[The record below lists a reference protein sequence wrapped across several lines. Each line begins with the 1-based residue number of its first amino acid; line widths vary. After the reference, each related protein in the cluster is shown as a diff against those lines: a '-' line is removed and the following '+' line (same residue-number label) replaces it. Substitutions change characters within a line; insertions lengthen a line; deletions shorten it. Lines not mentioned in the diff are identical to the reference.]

1 MAERGVRGRS
11 LVWGAL
17 ALAAGLYAGAVVAVV
32 PAEAPV
38 TGVVTAAQDP
48 VSCSSSV
55 ALGNGGFELPA
66 IPANDLAFL
75 HQNQVPGWYTTAT
88 DRQIELW
95 RNYQNVP
102 AGSGAQFAEL
112 NANQVSTLYQD
123 VPTTP
128 GQTLRWELKHRGRL
142 GVDTMAVHI
151 AVPGVPLSAATRQGG
166 NLSDGRTAWGTH
178 SGVYTVPLGQTT
190 TRFAFQSVSASGGNT
205 SVGNF
210 LDGISFGTGPCLLTT
225 ETVATQRGGALTQVG
240 DVLTY
245 TVTTRNDG
253 GNPARA
259 TVVTDELPAGVAF
272 VPGSIRV
279 TTGATTAARTDAAG
293 DDVAEYDAATR
304 TVRARIG
311 EGATASAGGSVA
323 PGEAHSVSWQV
334 RVQPAA
340 SATTVSD
347 DATVGFTDPLTGTAR
362 TSRST
367 TVSTPVGAA
376 ADLAVSLA
384 QSPAALVAGSSTT
397 WTATVRGNGPST
409 EPAPVVSVSLP
420 AQLSG
425 VTASSTDGP
434 CTIAGGTVTCRLSAL
449 ASGAGR
455 TVTVSGTVPPGSVPG
470 TQHTVSAAATGDT
483 HDHAAGNNTASATS
497 SVTASA
503 DVSVTLA
510 ADRPQ
515 GVAGGTV
522 VYTATVRGDGPST
535 ARGVVLL
542 DALPDGST
550 LLGASV
556 PGGSCSMASGSR
568 SLRCTVPDLAPGE
581 SAAVRI
587 ELQLS
592 ASGAGEVD
600 NAVSVSATTPDPD
613 VADLTAEVSGGGT
626 RLADIGV
633 DLQVDPQYSTVRP
646 GDRFPF
652 TLVVSNDGP
661 SDATNVVVRAT
672 LAPGVVTAAISYPG
686 CTPGAGCSI
695 PVLTAGE
702 RLVITG
708 QAVVGPAAEEGTG
721 GASVTAVSAVPDGN
735 PGNDTDA
742 VTAEVVLEADLALS
756 QTVENAADPSSPVVP
771 GTDVRTLV
779 TVVNAGP
786 TRAESLL
793 VSQAV
798 GAGQVLPAN
807 TSSAGGTCTFS
818 GRVEDGVAVD
828 GGVLLCTLGELAAG
842 QTWQLTHVGLLRS
855 SWTDATLTRT
865 RTVTAASAD
874 PVSGNDTSS
883 VTVPVERRADVAVAK
898 TADTPGVVQSD
909 PVRFTVTATNLGPS
923 DARDVLVREEPRPGV
938 VVSGAT
944 PSAGTYSDSD
954 GTWRIPTLA
963 AGQTVTL
970 VVDGTAQ
977 AATDVVNGAVLLASD
992 ALDPDPDNDGATAT
1006 VAVTPADREL
1016 RVQTRAAVP
1025 AGADPAA
1032 LRAGDTVD
1040 LTYEV
1045 ANDGNVVVSGIRLQ
1059 ESLTGGGVTCPR
1071 GQLAPGE
1078 TMTCRANST
1087 HRVTQGEF
1095 DLGAPVTSV
1104 VTASGRTPD
1113 RTADL
1118 DFDPVRTELPLAAG
1132 APAVGVTLVPDW
1144 DDADGDGALDAG
1156 ETVVWTAVV
1165 VNRGDV
1171 TLTDPVVDAPGAP
1184 ALACDAAVLAP
1195 GRGTTCV
1202 ASPYTVTA
1210 DDVLAGQRTVTAG
1223 VTATARRTGSPVQA
1237 APSSVALPDDPRAA
1251 LGLTL
1256 TGEVAPPGR
1265 PDAADL
1271 GDVVTWRYVVTNLG
1285 TVAVRDVAVDDA
1297 GAGAVTCDATVLAPG
1312 ATTGCAAVRGH
1323 VVDEDDLLAG
1333 RLTGRATAAG
1343 VPAALGGTVRSAPA
1357 EDVVG
1362 LAGLVRSLEV
1372 TVRASAGDPSLV
1384 RTGTELRWAHGVANT
1399 GNVTMRLVTVSD
1411 DLLGPIGCVQDV
1423 LAPGEATTCTA
1434 GAGHRVTQAEF
1445 DAGRP
1450 VGGTA
1455 WVSGVPAG
1463 SDAALPFGPA
1473 SDPVAL
1479 AAAAPALTLVS
1490 VPDWDDRGAAGVLEA
1505 GETVQWSLLVTNT
1518 GDVTLPDVSASG
1530 SLAGPA
1536 TCTPAALAPGAT
1548 ARCGTGAHT
1557 VTAAEESAGTLH
1569 DDAVAWAADPRGGPG
1584 TSAHATSSV
1593 PASPRPEVVTVA
1605 AAEVVGGTA
1614 PADLGDRVR
1623 WHYTV
1628 TNVGTVPLD
1637 AVAVQDARGGTVT
1650 CDTASLRPG
1659 GAALCTGD
1667 ALRTVSEADLRAGEV
1682 GTDATATAT
1691 WTAGAV
1697 TVTSPPAAV
1706 VMATAAPVGRLQLAG
1721 TATGTASAVGDR
1733 ITYRWVVSNAGTA
1746 TMTGVEVA
1754 DSAGGTATC
1763 AATVLAPSESTDCT
1777 GGEPYTLG
1785 QGDMDAGRPV
1795 GLTATAL
1802 GTPGSGS
1809 VVRSGPASAPVAV
1822 AAARPALTAV
1832 TTADWAD
1839 DGDRALEA
1847 GETVTWTVAVTNT
1860 GDVTLE
1866 DLRVSDPQ
1874 AYVGCPVSRLP
1885 VGRTERCVSDPAVL
1899 TEGDAAAGERTT
1911 TAEASAASVRDGA
1924 VVRSGPAGARV
1935 STAPAPSLALT
1946 SVALVGP
1953 PARQAAADLGDTV
1966 TWHLVVT
1973 NTGNVPVTGI
1983 TVTGAAGALAGCAT
1997 AVLAPGGSA
2006 ECATDGHVVTET
2018 DLLAGQVGTDAVA
2031 VGTAALTGAEVRS
2044 PSATGAVPTTA
2055 PRAAVDL
2062 ALEHQRV
2069 SGDGTATLRPGVLVR
2084 TRYQVTNTGTL
2095 TLTGV
2100 AVTDAVAG
2108 PVTCRQT
2115 VLAPARSTTCAADR
2129 PREVTAEDVAAG
2141 HLTSWATVAAV
2152 SGLGTVADDAMT
2164 TEAVPPEPQTPGPQT
2179 PGPGPGPGTA
2189 GGPADVPATTA
2200 PAGHTAAPDA
2210 AAPSTAAPD
2219 TAALAR
2225 TGVEV
2230 AAHVGT
2236 AGALLLAGAALLLAT
2251 RRRRGDA

>member
-1 MAERGVRGRS
+1 M
-11 LVWGAL
+11 GAL
-17 ALAAGLYAGAVVAVV
+17 ALAAGLCAGAVVAVL
-32 PAEAPV
+32 PAAAPV
-38 TGVVTAAQDP
+38 TEVVTAAQDP

-55 ALGNGGFELPA
+55 ALANGGFELPA

-151 AVPGVPLSAATRQGG
+151 AVPGVLLTAATRQGG

-210 LDGISFGTGPCLLTT
+210 LDSISFGTGPCLATT
-225 ETVATQRGGALTQVG
+225 ETVTTQRGGTTAQVG

-245 TVTTRNDG
+245 TVTTRNEG

-259 TVVTDELPAGVAF
+259 TVVTDELPAGVEF
-272 VPGSIRV
+272 VPGSIR
-279 TTGATTAARTDAAG
+279 TTAGATTATRTDAAG

-304 TVRARIG
+304 TVRLRIG
-311 EGATASAGGSVA
+311 AGATASAGGAVA
-323 PGEAHSVSWQV
+323 PGEAHSVSWQA

-409 EPAPVVSVSLP
+409 EPAPVVSVRVP

-425 VTASSTDGP
+425 VTASSTGGP
-434 CTIAGGTVTCRLSAL
+434 CTG
-449 ASGAGR
+449 
-455 TVTVSGTVPPGSVPG
+455 
-470 TQHTVSAAATGDT
+470 
-483 HDHAAGNNTASATS
+483 
-497 SVTASA
+497 
-503 DVSVTLA
+503 
-510 ADRPQ
+510 
-515 GVAGGTV
+515 
-522 VYTATVRGDGPST
+522 
-535 ARGVVLL
+535 
-542 DALPDGST
+542 
-550 LLGASV
+550 
-556 PGGSCSMASGSR
+556 
-568 SLRCTVPDLAPGE
+568 
-581 SAAVRI
+581 
-587 ELQLS
+587 
-592 ASGAGEVD
+592 
-600 NAVSVSATTPDPD
+600 
-613 VADLTAEVSGGGT
+613 
-626 RLADIGV
+626 
-633 DLQVDPQYSTVRP
+633 
-646 GDRFPF
+646 
-652 TLVVSNDGP
+652 
-661 SDATNVVVRAT
+661 
-672 LAPGVVTAAISYPG
+672 
-686 CTPGAGCSI
+686 
-695 PVLTAGE
+695 
-702 RLVITG
+702 
-708 QAVVGPAAEEGTG
+708 
-721 GASVTAVSAVPDGN
+721 
-735 PGNDTDA
+735 
-742 VTAEVVLEADLALS
+742 
-756 QTVENAADPSSPVVP
+756 
-771 GTDVRTLV
+771 
-779 TVVNAGP
+779 
-786 TRAESLL
+786 
-793 VSQAV
+793 
-798 GAGQVLPAN
+798 
-807 TSSAGGTCTFS
+807 
-818 GRVEDGVAVD
+818 
-828 GGVLLCTLGELAAG
+828 
-842 QTWQLTHVGLLRS
+842 
-855 SWTDATLTRT
+855 
-865 RTVTAASAD
+865 
-874 PVSGNDTSS
+874 
-883 VTVPVERRADVAVAK
+883 
-898 TADTPGVVQSD
+898 
-909 PVRFTVTATNLGPS
+909 
-923 DARDVLVREEPRPGV
+923 
-938 VVSGAT
+938 
-944 PSAGTYSDSD
+944 
-954 GTWRIPTLA
+954 
-963 AGQTVTL
+963 
-970 VVDGTAQ
+970 
-977 AATDVVNGAVLLASD
+977 
-992 ALDPDPDNDGATAT
+992 NDGATAT

-1045 ANDGNVVVSGIRLQ
+1045 TNDGNVVVSGIRLQ
-1059 ESLTGGGVTCPR
+1059 ESLTGGGVTCPSDR
-1071 GQLAPGE
+1071 LAPGE

-1095 DLGAPVTSV
+1095 DLGAPVASV

-1171 TLTDPVVDAPGAP
+1171 TLADPVVDAPGAP
-1184 ALACDAAVLAP
+1184 ALTCDAAVLAP

-1210 DDVLAGQRTVTAG
+1210 GDVLAGQRTVTAG

-1237 APSSVALPDDPRAA
+1237 APSSAALPDDPRAE

-1285 TVAVRDVAVDDA
+1285 TVTVRDVAVDDA
-1297 GAGAVTCDATVLAPG
+1297 GAGAVTCHETVLAPG

-1372 TVRASAGDPSLV
+1372 TVRASDGDPSPV

-1411 DLLGPIGCVQDV
+1411 DLLGPVGCVQDV

-1479 AAAAPALTLVS
+1479 AAAAPALRLVS

-1518 GDVTLPDVSASG
+1518 GDVTLSGVSASG

-1536 TCTPAALAPGAT
+1536 TCTPAVLAPGAT

-1584 TSAHATSSV
+1584 ASAQATSSV
-1593 PASPRPEVVTVA
+1593 PASSRPEVVTVV
-1605 AAEVVGGTA
+1605 AAEVVSGTA

-1650 CDTASLRPG
+1650 CDTVSLRPG

-1667 ALRTVSEADLRAGEV
+1667 ALRTVTEADLRAGEV

-1697 TVTSPPAAV
+1697 TVTSPSAAV
-1706 VMATAAPVGRLQLAG
+1706 AMPTAAPVGRLQLAG
-1721 TATGTASAVGDR
+1721 TATGTATAVGDR
-1733 ITYRWVVSNAGTA
+1733 IAYRWVVSNAGTA

-1777 GGEPYTLG
+1777 GGEAYTLV
-1785 QGDMDAGRPV
+1785 QDDVDAGRPV

-1822 AAARPALTAV
+1822 PAARPALTAV

-1874 AYVGCPVSRLP
+1874 VYVGCPVSRLP
-1885 VGRTERCVSDPAVL
+1885 VGRTERCVSDPSVL
-1899 TEGDAAAGERTT
+1899 TEGDATAGERAT

-1924 VVRSGPAGARV
+1924 VVHSGPAGARV

-2006 ECATDGHVVTET
+2006 ECATDGHVVTEA
-2018 DLLAGQVGTDAVA
+2018 DLLAGQVGADAVA

-2044 PSATGAVPTTA
+2044 PSATGAVPTAA

-2069 SGDGTATLRPGVLVR
+2069 SGDGTATLRPGALVR
-2084 TRYQVTNTGTL
+2084 TRYQVSNTGTL

-2100 AVTDAVAG
+2100 AVTDTVAG
-2108 PVTCRQT
+2108 PVTCGQT
-2115 VLAPARSTTCAADR
+2115 VLAPAQSTTCAADR
-2129 PREVTAEDVAAG
+2129 PREVTADDVAAG

-2164 TEAVPPEPQTPGPQT
+2164 TEAVPPGPQT

-2189 GGPADVPATTA
+2189 GGPADVPTTTTTTTTTA
-2200 PAGHTAAPDA
+2200 PAGHPAAPGTAAPGTG
-2210 AAPSTAAPD
+2210 APH

-2236 AGALLLAGAALLLAT
+2236 AGALVLAGAVLLLAT
-2251 RRRRGDA
+2251 RRRRGDT